1 MGREVLLA
9 NPLQTKAIAY
19 ARVQDD
25 KVDART
31 LTHLLRTDLLPTCWI
46 PNKEERSI
54 RDMLRIRLSLLVM
67 RTRFKNIIWAILA
80 KFNINIAGSLW
91 NKNGRDSLETI
102 ITQSEHD
109 DLARLVLPPPYGEAI
124 RQALLHIDYL
134 TEQIDYWEKKIHG
147 LVVISPDARRLI
159 TAPGIGELSALTILY
174 ESGPIERFPTAK
186 HYASYAGLV
195 PRTLSSA
202 GKYWSGHLCKQANM
216 YLKRIY
222 IEVAIGSL
230 KARAMD
236 GRLRS
241 FYYRVLKR
249 KGNHVAKVALA
260 RKMAAIVYHM
270 LKRKIDYEI
279 CMARN
284 KLAG

>member
-1 MGREVLLA
+1 MNYVGIDLHRKFCQIHVYNDQTNKEHSYHISNDKTLIHGLFSTFKDNCKITVEATANWYWLVDLLQDMGREVLLA

-67 RTRFKNIIWAILA
+67 RTRFKNIIWAILT

-91 NKNGRDSLETI
+91 NENGRDSLETI

-134 TEQIDYWEKKIHG
+134 SEQIDYWKKKIHG
-147 LVVISPDARRLI
+147 LEGG
-159 TAPGIGELSALTILY
+159 TECET
-174 ESGPIERFPTAK
+174 
-186 HYASYAGLV
+186 
-195 PRTLSSA
+195 
-202 GKYWSGHLCKQANM
+202 
-216 YLKRIY
+216 KRNQY
-222 IEVAIGSL
+222 
-230 KARAMD
+230 
-236 GRLRS
+236 
-241 FYYRVLKR
+241 
-249 KGNHVAKVALA
+249 
-260 RKMAAIVYHM
+260 
-270 LKRKIDYEI
+270 
-279 CMARN
+279 
-284 KLAG
+284 